1 MLLSGLMITSRLTVQ
16 KKKKKKNQTNGKKK
30 VDGISTY
37 FHGI

>member
-16 KKKKKKNQTNGKKK
+16 KKKKKNQTNGKKK